1 MDDPVQRDQGV
12 DGELLMQLHET
23 PARVGFSATD
33 VGPAGMNGIA
43 HRLVRQSRS
52 TLTQTNAEPAPLA
65 RDDVM

>member
-1 MDDPVQRDQGV
+1 
-12 DGELLMQLHET
+12 MQLHET

-52 TLTQTNAEPAPLA
+52 TLTQTNTEPAPLA